1 MKKENVMNCK
11 RLILFVAFCAAL
23 VPAQRPARGE
33 SGGDEGAL
41 KYLLKQYDAN
51 KDGKIEASEYK
62 RGQEKFARLD
72 KNSDGVINKDDFSG
86 RGGRGGRGGQGER
99 GGRGGQGE
107 RGGRGAGAMLG
118 RFFSRYLDADGD
130 KKVTKGDWDKF
141 LETCAASNDDIVTD
155 DGFEKAGGNPR
166 MLRFMGRILDGNSD
180 GDITRGELAKAF
192 AMVDTNKDGQ
202 VSGEE
207 LGTGGRAGRGGQG
220 RGGQGRGGRERGGR
234 RGELP
239 QVGNKAPDFTLP
251 STDDPKKLLTLSDFA
266 GDRPVALIFG
276 SYT

>member
-11 RLILFVAFCAAL
+11 RLILLVAFCAAL
-23 VPAQRPARGE
+23 VPAQRPSRGE
-33 SGGDEGAL
+33 PGGNEGAL
-41 KYLLKQYDAN
+41 KYLLKQHDAN

-72 KNSDGVINKDDFSG
+72 KNSDGVINKVDFSG
-86 RGGRGGRGGQGER
+86 RGGRGGRGGQG
-99 GGRGGQGE
+99 G

-118 RFFSRYLDADGD
+118 RFFSRYLDTDGD

-141 LETCAASNDDIVTD
+141 LETCAASNDDVVTD

-166 MLRFMGRILDGNSD
+166 MLRFMGRMLDGNSD
-180 GDITRGELAKAF
+180 GDITRAELAKAF
-192 AMVDTNKDGQ
+192 AMVDANKDGQ
-202 VSGEE
+202 ISGEE
-207 LGTGGRAGRGGQG
+207 LGAGERGGQRRGG
-220 RGGQGRGGRERGGR
+220 REGQGRGGRARGGR

-251 STDDPKKLLTLSDFA
+251 STDDPKKLVTLSDFA